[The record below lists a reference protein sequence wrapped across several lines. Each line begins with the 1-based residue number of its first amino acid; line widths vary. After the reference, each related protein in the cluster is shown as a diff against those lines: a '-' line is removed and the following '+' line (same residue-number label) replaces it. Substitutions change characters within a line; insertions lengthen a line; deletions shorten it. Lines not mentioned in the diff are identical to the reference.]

1 MVVVRD
7 VLYLDVEAV
16 LKVEQT
22 NVKIMVA
29 VRDVQTV
36 LTGLIQEAENLNM
49 TVIAPLASK
58 ECFLTIQDQK
68 SSILIQK
75 KLE

>member
-1 MVVVRD
+1 MVVV
-7 VLYLDVEAV
+7 
-16 LKVEQT
+16 T
-22 NVKIMVA
+22 
-29 VRDVQTV
+29 DVQTV

-49 TVIAPLASK
+49 TVIVQLASK
-58 ECFLTIQDQK
+58 ECFQMTQDQK